1 MRDQESNDVRAG
13 VAVSRD
19 GTVIAY
25 QSLGQ
30 GPGLVIVGGVLS
42 AGSDYLPLAGAL
54 AGRYEVHVM
63 ERRGRPGSGPQRD
76 DHSIADECDDLT
88 AVAAAT
94 GSAAVFGHSFGGLVA
109 LETARRPGVF
119 GEVVVYEPGVPVR
132 GQIRVGWLDGY
143 QRLLEHGDRRGAFA
157 WMVKHA
163 GHAPAP
169 LRLMPTGSIRLLLR
183 LAIRGQK
190 WAARD
195 RLLEANLV
203 EHRLLAGLDAPD
215 LGRFSAITARTVLL
229 GGTKSPDVLSGPLL
243 RELAAV
249 IPDSEVAV
257 LPGLGHLAPQ
267 DEPARVASTVLARC
281 PTADAAS

>member
-1 MRDQESNDVRAG
+1 MRQQESNDLRAG
-13 VAVSRD
+13 VAISRD
-19 GTVIAY
+19 GTLIAHR
-25 QSLGQ
+25 SLGR

-42 AGSDYLPLAGAL
+42 TGSDYWALAEAL
-54 AGRYEVHVM
+54 AGHYEVHVM
-63 ERRGRPGSGPQRD
+63 ERRGRLGSGPQHD
-76 DHSIADECDDLT
+76 DHSIADECDDLV

-109 LETARRPGVF
+109 LETARRHEVF
-119 GEVVVYEPGVPVR
+119 SQVVVYEPGVPVR
-132 GQIRVGWLDGY
+132 GQIQVSWLDGY
-143 QRLLEHGDRRGAFA
+143 QRLLDQGDRRGAFA

-169 LRLMPTGSIRLLLR
+169 VGLMPMGCVRLMLR

-190 WAARD
+190 WATMD
-195 RLLEANLV
+195 RLLEANLM
-203 EHRLLAGLDAPD
+203 EHRAQAALDAPD

-229 GGTKSPDVLSGPLL
+229 GGEKGPDALSGPLL

-249 IPDSEVAV
+249 IPDSEVVV

-267 DEPARVASTVLARC
+267 SDPARVASAVLAHC
-281 PTADAAS
+281 STG